1 MLTINDA
8 GMPAGFIPLPHA
20 VEARYTVSNVADQ
33 PTFAGARAGAQLWMT
48 DPARQV
54 GDSHLIRCDSV
65 DLRYGDAR
73 RLLRPRPMH

>member
-20 VEARYTVSNVADQ
+20 VEARYDVTDADAW
-33 PTFAGARAGAQLWMT
+33 PSFAVARAGVQVWMT
-48 DPARQV
+48 DPARQA
-54 GDSHLIRCDSV
+54 GDCHLVRCDIV
-65 DLRYGDAR
+65 GLRYGDAR